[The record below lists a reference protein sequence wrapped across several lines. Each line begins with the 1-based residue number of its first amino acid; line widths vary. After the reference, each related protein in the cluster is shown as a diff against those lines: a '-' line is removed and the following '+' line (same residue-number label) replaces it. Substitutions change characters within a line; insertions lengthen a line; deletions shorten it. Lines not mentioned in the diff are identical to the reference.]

1 MFHVP
6 HEVPSTTCPYSP
18 FHDQCPRRV
27 AASSS
32 PYALPEIV
40 AADPGPPLAALGPR
54 QPQTP
59 PRKEIAA
66 PAAAAAIAIA
76 AITVADVANDND
88 DDPEWDDF
96 CDNYHEDAPTDDVE
110 KIDAQHKMSELV
122 YDVMKVTKV
131 KVEEPFYEREE
142 SIERRARRHVFE
154 KVKGKAFQTRITQY
168 LIRNAP
174 WRVGDGNEPFARDD
188 VGRFSFIEYHFLE
201 LGPYGR
207 FYKEFPSDD
216 ERPLAS
222 PKAEESDEAPDH
234 EA

>member
-1 MFHVP
+1 MLFFSCLLRNGFLERLCRTKSEACVLQQ
-6 HEVPSTTCPYSP
+6 Y
-18 FHDQCPRRV
+18 RV
-27 AASSS
+27 
-32 PYALPEIV
+32 
-40 AADPGPPLAALGPR
+40 R
-54 QPQTP
+54 
-59 PRKEIAA
+59 RKEFFA
-66 PAAAAAIAIA
+66 P
-76 AITVADVANDND
+76 
-88 DDPEWDDF
+88 E
-96 CDNYHEDAPTDDVE
+96 YG
-110 KIDAQHKMSELV
+110 
-122 YDVMKVTKV
+122 
-131 KVEEPFYEREE
+131 
-142 SIERRARRHVFE
+142 ARRHVFE